1 MGRALSCAALALLLA
16 QSVGCSQVGLWRHF
30 FGGGYCWVWAR
41 HPALIGRTFRCP
53 RREDRREDRF
63 CCGTCFFPSC
73 CSSRRKRLDQPWCP
87 RRLGNGT
94 FSRLPFSDPGVM
106 MAIFF
111 SFFGL
116 ALPGGIC
123 FLCFCCKPRWG
134 GSHSRERE
142 QVPWGEDH
150 HGSLPCYG
158 ACSSTAPLAYSAEAP
173 QGS

>member
-94 FSRLPFSDPGVM
+94 FSRLPFSDPGRFLRAPTTSPRTVYKG
-106 MAIFF
+106 
-111 SFFGL
+111 FGGAPGCVV
-116 ALPGGIC
+116 ALDFDPG
-123 FLCFCCKPRWG
+123 
-134 GSHSRERE
+134 
-142 QVPWGEDH
+142 V
-150 HGSLPCYG
+150 
-158 ACSSTAPLAYSAEAP
+158 
-173 QGS
+173 QGCDDGHLL